1 MIILYCLGFL
11 LVLWLDVMF
20 FGLFTL
26 FIFSCGA
33 ILKFLYV
40 NLWFISIPVTII
52 CYIQFR
58 KKQKPKED
66 YQHLCDDL
74 VFRINRNNARYD
86 HARFTSE
93 YREVYDEYVDIIKII
108 NENMIVELYDIR
120 NKINDELPNLNSK
133 ICRG

>member
-33 ILKFLYV
+33 MLKFLYV

-58 KKQKPKED
+58 KKQKPKKD
-66 YQHLCDDL
+66 YQRLCDDL
-74 VFRINRNNARYD
+74 VYRINRNNARYD
-86 HARFTSE
+86 QARFTSE
-93 YREVYDEYVDIIKII
+93 YREVYDEYVDIVKII

-133 ICRG
+133 IYRG

>member
-1 MIILYCLGFL
+1 M
-11 LVLWLDVMF
+11 
-20 FGLFTL
+20 
-26 FIFSCGA
+26 
-33 ILKFLYV
+33 
-40 NLWFISIPVTII
+40 
-52 CYIQFR
+52 
-58 KKQKPKED
+58 
-66 YQHLCDDL
+66 CDDL

-133 ICRG
+133 IYRG